1 MRAGAAGANNYE
13 EYYDDELDQDDELQ
27 YQQMMSL
34 HQQQQKRSGGAQTQA
49 VDPQIQQAEA
59 LLGEGFEIM
68 QEELDEEYDPTMEE
82 IEEYAKYLGMDM
94 Q

>member
-1 MRAGAAGANNYE
+1 
-13 EYYDDELDQDDELQ
+13 
-27 YQQMMSL
+27 
-34 HQQQQKRSGGAQTQA
+34 
-49 VDPQIQQAEA
+49 
-59 LLGEGFEIM
+59 M